1 MRPSE
6 EHSPCV
12 NKNRAGGDPGDHAV
26 VMAAFGIGGAIGSL
40 GMASL
45 RMPRRYLTTMLL
57 SWGAGSLPLA
67 VMGLATDVA
76 VIAVA
81 SFVLGVFFSAPMVI
95 WGTLLQRRVPPG
107 MLGRVSGL
115 DFFGSLVFMPLSMA
129 IVGPVSDTIGLAATF
144 LIAGALPIV
153 IAIVAIALAR
163 MPQDELANPLDV
175 PAEPDQEPV
184 EPVEPAPALLAA

>member
-1 MRPSE
+1 MVRTPWLLATLLFASVMILLIMGPIE
-6 EHSPCV
+6 VLIPFV
-12 NKNRAGGDPGDHAV
+12 IKNRAGGDPGDHAV

-95 WGTLLQRRVPPG
+95 WARCCSAASRRGCSGGCPAWTSSARWCSCRCRWRSSARSATPSGWPP
-107 MLGRVSGL
+107 RS
-115 DFFGSLVFMPLSMA
+115 
-129 IVGPVSDTIGLAATF
+129 
-144 LIAGALPIV
+144 
-153 IAIVAIALAR
+153 
-163 MPQDELANPLDV
+163 
-175 PAEPDQEPV
+175 
-184 EPVEPAPALLAA
+184 

>member
-1 MRPSE
+1 
-6 EHSPCV
+6 
-12 NKNRAGGDPGDHAV
+12 
-26 VMAAFGIGGAIGSL
+26 
-40 GMASL
+40 
-45 RMPRRYLTTMLL
+45 
-57 SWGAGSLPLA
+57 
-67 VMGLATDVA
+67 
-76 VIAVA
+76 
-81 SFVLGVFFSAPMVI
+81 
-95 WGTLLQRRVPPG
+95 

-153 IAIVAIALAR
+153 IAIVANALAR